1 MLRGRGSWAGSLATA
16 LALAIS
22 AGASLAAD
30 GDTVPVPKTTIYPGT
45 VISDELLVDRPPPR
59 DGDQPARIL
68 GERSALVGK
77 VARQTLLPD
86 QPIPKGAVR
95 EPFLIK
101 QGQAA
106 LVMYRAAGLVIST
119 TAVSLDAG
127 AVGDVIN
134 LRNTDSGTTIKGVV
148 QADGTIRVGA
158 P

>member
-1 MLRGRGSWAGSLATA
+1 

-22 AGASLAAD
+22 AGASLAGD
-30 GDTVPVPKTTIYPGT
+30 GGTVPVPRTTIYPGT
-45 VISDELLVDRPPPR
+45 VISDELLVDRLARPEG
-59 DGDQPARIL
+59 DGRGYVL
-68 GERSALVGK
+68 EERGDLVGK

-86 QPIPKGAVR
+86 QPISKGAVR

-106 LVMYRAAGLVIST
+106 LAVYRAAGLVIST

-127 AVGDVIN
+127 AVGDAIN

>member
-1 MLRGRGSWAGSLATA
+1 

-22 AGASLAAD
+22 AGASLAGD
-30 GDTVPVPKTTIYPGT
+30 GGTVPVPRTTIYPGT
-45 VISDELLVDRPPPR
+45 VISDELLVDRLAPPEG
-59 DGDQPARIL
+59 DGRGHIL
-68 GERSALVGK
+68 EERGDLVGK

-86 QPIPKGAVR
+86 QPISKGAVR

-106 LVMYRAAGLVIST
+106 LAVYRAAGLVIST

-127 AVGDVIN
+127 AVGDAIN